1 MTPAVK
7 LLEKNKIS
15 FKSIP
20 TSTIRL
26 KPILAMKSSKIRFES
41 GSGLQNAAGGS
52 ERCMKHLAVAVTP
65 VAGQLDLK
73 KEQKRWVPRKL
84 RWPIRWSRSVDGI
97 PGWGD

>member
-7 LLEKNKIS
+7 LLEKTRFR

-26 KPILAMKSSKIRFES
+26 KPILAMKSSKIRFEPDQVYKTLLVAVN
-41 GSGLQNAAGGS
+41 GD
-52 ERCMKHLAVAVTP
+52 MKHLAVAVTP

-73 KEQKRWVPRKL
+73 KYKSAGCQE
-84 RWPIRWSRSVDGI
+84 S
-97 PGWGD
+97 

>member
-7 LLEKNKIS
+7 LLEKTRFR

-26 KPILAMKSSKIRFES
+26 ETNFGDEVVKKLGFES

-52 ERCMKHLAVAVTP
+52 ER
-65 VAGQLDLK
+65 
-73 KEQKRWVPRKL
+73 
-84 RWPIRWSRSVDGI
+84 
-97 PGWGD
+97 